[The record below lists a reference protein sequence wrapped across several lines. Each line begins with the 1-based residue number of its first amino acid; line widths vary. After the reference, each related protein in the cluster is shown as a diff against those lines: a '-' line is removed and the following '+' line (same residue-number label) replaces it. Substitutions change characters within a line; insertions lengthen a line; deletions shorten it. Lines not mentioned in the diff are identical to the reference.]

1 MQQSDDRTNESAQV
15 EPANDGKGAPADRAQ
30 QSAARTEPERR
41 ESGEPGGGQG
51 RVDVTEPSG
60 VHPLSAGVDPNR
72 NAEIR
77 TQAAWGQGDRGP
89 EGVNDA
95 GGSELTMRDG
105 QLLGG
110 LTAGP
115 NGEPTIDIHGKDR
128 PPEQP
133 PATSR

>member
-1 MQQSDDRTNESAQV
+1 MQKSDDRTKESAQA
-15 EPANDGKGAPADRAQ
+15 EPSSGGERTDRAQ
-30 QSAARTEPERR
+30 QGVARDESQRR

-51 RVDVTEPSG
+51 RVDVTGQSR

-133 PATSR
+133 SAPSR

>member
-1 MQQSDDRTNESAQV
+1 MQQSDDRNNDSAQI
-15 EPANDGKGAPADRAQ
+15 EPSGDAEREATDRAQ
-30 QSAARTEPERR
+30 QDAARADPQRR

-51 RVDVTEPSG
+51 RVDVPGQSR

-72 NAEIR
+72 NAEMR
-77 TQAAWGQGDRGP
+77 TQAEWGQGDRGP
-89 EGVNDA
+89 EGVNDS

-115 NGEPTIDIHGKDR
+115 SGEPTIDIHGKDR

-133 PATSR
+133 PAASR